1 MNNDNSIRESILDAA
16 KTVFARYGFR
26 KTTLDDI
33 ARAAGKGKSSLY
45 YYFKNKEEIFE
56 EMIDREITSLRNEFL
71 SGLGSARTPKMKLRT
86 YILMR
91 MELFYTMMNYF
102 PALLQ
107 EFGDYLSYIE
117 KIRAKYDAEETTIIK
132 SILQDGV
139 ESGQFSLPK
148 IDLTAQAII
157 KAMKGFEFP
166 WALEQDKGQLEKD
179 IDAMLDVLFYGII
192 KR

>member
-1 MNNDNSIRESILDAA
+1 MNTDNTVKETILDSA
-16 KTVFARYGFR
+16 KSVFARYGFR

-56 EMIDREITSLRNEFL
+56 DMIDREIQALRTQFL
-71 SGLGSARTPKMKLRT
+71 SGLGAARTPKQKLRT

-91 MELFYTMMNYF
+91 MELFYAMMSFF
-102 PALLQ
+102 PVLQQ

-117 KIRAKYDAEETTIIK
+117 KIRVKYDAEEMSIIK
-132 SILQDGV
+132 SILQDGI
-139 ESGQFSLPK
+139 ESGQFTLPK
-148 IDLTAQAII
+148 PDLTAQAII

-166 WALEQDKGQLEKD
+166 WALEQDRSQLEKD
-179 IDAMLDVLFYGII
+179 IDAMLEVLFYGII